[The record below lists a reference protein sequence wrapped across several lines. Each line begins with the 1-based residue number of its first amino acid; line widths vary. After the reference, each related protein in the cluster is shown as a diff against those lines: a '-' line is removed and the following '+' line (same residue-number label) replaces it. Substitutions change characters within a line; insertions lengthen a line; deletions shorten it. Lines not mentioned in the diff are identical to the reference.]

1 MFLSDPST
9 RAPVITTQSPSE
21 RPCERRVVTV
31 ATPTEMEM
39 EIPEIA
45 TGFTLYSQ
53 STRQFRITHARGYE

>member
-9 RAPVITTQSPSE
+9 SAPVITTQSPSE

-31 ATPTEMEM
+31 ATPQGEM

-53 STRQFRITHARGYE
+53 STRQLRITHARGYE